1 MTASRLE
8 RSLTTVDLTKS
19 WPHGVNESWFNG
31 APVMIA
37 RRIRL
42 GILSTC
48 SRSQLD
54 LGRYPLENSEWG
66 LSKGTE

>member
-1 MTASRLE
+1 MTASRLK
-8 RSLTTVDLTKS
+8 RSLTTVDLTKR

-31 APVMIA
+31 VPVMIA
-37 RRIRL
+37 HRILL

-54 LGRYPLENSEWG
+54 LGRYPPGNSEWRQV
-66 LSKGTE
+66 L